1 MTPNTQTEIAAP
13 ATGKGKK
20 RRLRRAL
27 IMTAAVL
34 VVLVSALAIY
44 LNSNGFRETVR
55 ARVVA
60 ELQRATGGKVEI
72 ESFTWKLSTLQF
84 EIRNL
89 TIHGREAANEVPYAH
104 ANRISV
110 NVKIVSFFTRKISLE
125 KVDVDGAVLHLMV
138 YPDGTTNQPSPQ
150 AGQGKEE
157 ESADLFDLAIK
168 ETTVNNGTLMLN
180 QERIPF
186 SLAGK
191 DISSGMT
198 YVPSEKAYNGHL
210 DLKPFRISYRNAVPV
225 EADLHLNFLLR
236 NNKTEI
242 KSLKISTRTSQLEA
256 SGTLRN
262 YNNPELTAQYQA
274 ALDLAEIAKV
284 AKVQQLRAGHADL
297 KGSFTW
303 QNHTLQSQRYSSQG
317 IVNVRDLEWRD
328 ATTRLTG
335 VDATSPYAVTPEKIV
350 LPRLVARVF
359 GGSAQGD
366 LQITNWNPPP
376 PGRKGQ
382 PQTGQARLHLSGVD
396 VRKVAEAVSTANLRL
411 DKVELAGS
419 VSGDVKSSWIG
430 APQRAVTDLKLE
442 VNPPANP
449 TAKEVPVTAQLQA
462 TYHGDLRTLDVAG
475 LTLATRAIRVS
486 ATGGL
491 GSDKAQARVSIN
503 ATDLHELQP
512 ALDALAPG
520 TRIPVVLEGR
530 SSFNGTI
537 FGKLEALSARGHLD
551 LEKFDTEFRLTPAGP
566 GSAHAQAP
574 PRRLHWDA
582 LSADLNY
589 SPSQVSLLH
598 GTLRRGAAQVG
609 FSANAT
615 LHQGDFDER
624 TSLINVSLHVQNEN
638 VTDIQ
643 ALAEIQYP
651 VTGQV
656 NADLQIAGT
665 LRNLRAGGKVQI
677 SKLTAYGE
685 PFKSFSADL
694 RLNGSDAAMDNI
706 FLGHNGARLTG
717 SAAYNLDSKYF
728 HFDLTAANIDF
739 DSFRDVMPER
749 MSVQGQAGFHVTGS
763 GTEDA
768 PVVNGE
774 LDLRNIVLNHELV
787 GSMTVQVETQGEDAV
802 LRGRSAF
809 TDADLS
815 VDGKIHLRGDWP
827 GDVALKFSRLDF
839 DPLIRA
845 YFQGQITGHS
855 SIAGAIDVRG
865 PMKKPGSLTIT
876 GNVSQLSADVENV
889 KLENSGPIH
898 LAIENAALK
907 VDEFH
912 LTGNQTDVSIQGS
925 AQLVGEHAL
934 DLRSKGR
941 FDLKLLQ
948 LFNPNLVGTGP
959 ATFTVNIGGNGARP
973 VLGGKLELADAAVS
987 FVDLPNGLSHING
1000 SLVFAQDRMQIE
1012 KLTAQTGG
1020 GELNFGGFIT
1030 FRNGLY
1036 FDLTATGKDVRL
1048 RYPPGVSS
1056 SADATLRYTGSAKG
1070 SLLSGDIVVTRFGM
1084 NPHFDFANYLAQ
1096 SKKSPT
1102 IPTLNPFLDNMRL
1115 DLHITS
1121 TPDLRVETS
1130 LAKLSG
1136 DLDLHV
1142 RGTAARPAII
1152 GRVNIAEGDIYFN
1165 GTKYRLERGDITFSK
1180 PLTIDPVVNIDM
1192 SARVQDYDITIGLHG
1207 SATDGRGLSM
1217 SYRSDPPLS
1226 NADIIALLAF
1236 GRTRDQTLY
1245 SASQPG
1251 QNANDAATASNAILG
1266 EALNATFSNRV
1277 QRLFGGSRVT
1287 VDPQFI
1293 GSENNP
1299 SARVTIEQTV
1309 NNNITFTYST
1319 SLTQSAETVIQVE
1332 YNIDKNVS
1340 IVAVRD
1346 QNGVLG
1352 FDVRIRRRKK

>member
-1 MTPNTQTEIAAP
+1 MTPNTQTVIAAP
-13 ATGKGKK
+13 PASKGKK
-20 RRLRRAL
+20 RRWRL
-27 IMTAAVL
+27 AVL
-34 VVLVSALAIY
+34 VTVAVLAVFIGGLAIY
-44 LNSNGFRETVR
+44 MNSDGFRETVR

-60 ELQRATGGKVEI
+60 ELERATGGKVEL
-72 ESFTWKLSTLQF
+72 ESFTWKLSTLHF

-89 TIHGREAANEVPYAH
+89 TIHGREPVYEVPYAH
-104 ANRISV
+104 ADRISV
-110 NVKIVSFFTRKISLE
+110 GVKVVSFFSRKISLE
-125 KVDVDGAVLHLMV
+125 KVDIDGAVLHLII
-138 YPDGTTNQPSPQ
+138 YPDGSTNQPSPQ
-150 AGQGKEE
+150 AGRPGAAEE
-157 ESADLFDLAIK
+157 EKDLFDLAIK
-168 ETTVNNGTLMLN
+168 QTAINNGTLFIN
-180 QERIPF
+180 RERFPF
-186 SLAGK
+186 ALGGK
-191 DISSGMT
+191 DLSAGMT
-198 YVPSEKAYNGHL
+198 YVPSQKAYDGHL
-210 DLKPFRISYRNAVPV
+210 DMAPLHIVYMDRGVAGTVD
-225 EADLHLNFLLR
+225 ADVHTSFLLHE
-236 NNKTEI
+236 KETEI
-242 KSLKISTRTSQLEA
+242 KLLKVATKTSQLEA

-262 YNNPELTAQYQA
+262 YNSPELTLQYQA
-274 ALDLAEIAKV
+274 GLDLQEVAKV
-284 AKVQQLRAGHADL
+284 ARVPQLRAGHADL
-297 KGSFTW
+297 KGAFSWQHAQYSF
-303 QNHTLQSQRYSSQG
+303 QG
-317 IVNVRDLEWRD
+317 STNVRDLEWRD
-328 ATTRLTG
+328 STLRLAG
-335 VDATSPYAVTPEKIV
+335 IDASSPYTITAEKIV
-350 LPRLVARVF
+350 LPRIVARAF
-359 GGSAQGD
+359 GGSVQGD
-366 LQITNWNPPP
+366 LQIANWNPPS
-376 PGRKGQ
+376 GRKG
-382 PQTGQARLHLSGVD
+382 PLPSGATRLHLSGVD
-396 VRKVAEAVSTANLRL
+396 IRKLAVAVSNAGLRL
-411 DKVELAGS
+411 DKVELAGN
-419 VSGDVKSSWIG
+419 VSGDVNSSWTG
-430 APQRAVTDLKLE
+430 SPQRAVTNFKLE

-449 TAKEVPVTAQLQA
+449 TAREVPVTAQLQA

-475 LTLATRAIRVS
+475 LTLATRNIRLS

-537 FGKLEALSARGHLD
+537 FGRLEALSAHGHVE
-551 LEKFDTEFRLTPAGP
+551 LEKFDTEFRLAPVAG
-566 GSAHAQAP
+566 SQTASKTP
-574 PRRLHWDA
+574 PRHLHWDS

-589 SPSQVSLLH
+589 SPAMISLLR
-598 GTLRRGAAQVG
+598 GTLRRGAAQFG
-609 FSANAT
+609 FSASAT

-624 TSLINVSLHVQNEN
+624 TSQINLSLHVQNEN
-638 VTDIQ
+638 VTDVQ
-643 ALAEIQYP
+643 TLAEISYP
-651 VTGQV
+651 VTGVV

-665 LRNLRAGGKVQI
+665 MYNLHGGGKVQI
-677 SKLTAYGE
+677 TKLTAYGE
-685 PFKSFSADL
+685 PFKAFSADL
-694 RLNGSDAAMDNI
+694 RLNGSNAALENI
-706 FLGHNGARLTG
+706 LLGHNGARLTG
-717 SAAYNLDSKYF
+717 SAAYNLENKNF
-728 HFDLTAANIDF
+728 HFDLTATNIDF
-739 DSFRDVMPER
+739 ENFRDVMPAR
-749 MSVQGQAGFHVTGS
+749 LSVQGQAGFHVTGS

-768 PVVNGE
+768 PVINGQ
-774 LDLRNIVLNHELV
+774 LDLRNIVLNRELV
-787 GSMTVQVETQGEDAV
+787 GNMTVQVETQGEDVV
-802 LRGRSAF
+802 LRGRSNF
-809 TDADLS
+809 TDAELS
-815 VDGKIHLRGDWP
+815 VDGKVHLRGDWP

-865 PMKKPGSLTIT
+865 PMKKPRSLAIT

-889 KLENSGPIH
+889 KLQNSGPIH
-898 LAIENAALK
+898 LAIENASLK

-925 AQLVGEHAL
+925 AQLVADHAL

-948 LFNPNLVGTGP
+948 LFNPNLVGNGP
-959 ATFTVNIGGNGARP
+959 ATFTVNIGGNAARP
-973 VLGGKLELADAAVS
+973 SLGGKLELNDAAVS

-1020 GELNFGGFIT
+1020 GELNVGGFLA

-1056 SADATLRYTGSAKG
+1056 SADANLRYTGSAKG
-1070 SLLSGDIVVTRFGM
+1070 SLLSGDIIVTRFGM

-1096 SKKSPT
+1096 SKKAPT
-1102 IPTLNPFLDNMRL
+1102 LTTLNPFLDNMRL
-1115 DLHITS
+1115 DLHVTS

-1136 DLDLHV
+1136 DVDLRV
-1142 RGTAARPAII
+1142 RGTATRPAIV

-1165 GTKYRLERGDITFSK
+1165 GTKYRLERGDITFSN

-1207 SATDGRGLSM
+1207 SAINGRGLSM
-1217 SYRSDPPLS
+1217 AYRSDPPLS

-1251 QNANDAATASNAILG
+1251 QSPNDAATASNAILG

-1352 FDVRIRRRKK
+1352 FDLRIRRRKK